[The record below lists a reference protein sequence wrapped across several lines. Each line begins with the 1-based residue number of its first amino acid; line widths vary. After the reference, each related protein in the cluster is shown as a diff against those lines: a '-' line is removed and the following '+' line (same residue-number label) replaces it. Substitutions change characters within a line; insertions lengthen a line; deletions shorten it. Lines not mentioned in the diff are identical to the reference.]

1 MEDPD
6 YDKNLAT
13 LYLSV
18 LMTLKQDHYFLS
30 MNPRVWLT
38 YTSMYPGLAPEDSC
52 DCEDCQEERKEKE
65 IDALILPIVNL
76 LRKRIRE
83 NTQEEKKQEGESC
96 GCARDEF
103 CGCELPT
110 PRDKEDIF
118 TQFSFFNRL

>member
-38 YTSMYPGLAPEDSC
+38 YTSMYPGLAPEGF
-52 DCEDCQEERKEKE
+52 CECKDCQEEREEKE

-76 LRKRIRE
+76 LKKRIRE
-83 NTQEEKKQEGESC
+83 DIKKKEEGEKDCECSQ
-96 GCARDEF
+96 DEF
-103 CGCELPT
+103 CSCEVVT
-110 PRDKEDIF
+110 PENKKDVSY
-118 TQFSFFNRL
+118 QCNCYNRL